1 MYGMPVGMRTNLP
14 DISRAEGKC
23 EYVHVMRDGQ
33 RASLNH
39 SNEEFGKGVQ
49 DQVVVYDTS
58 FVVGYRYRLSLGTG
72 FHLDGH
78 PVADPIQT
86 QRIVN
91 DYPNVSYT
99 VILHYIYSL

>member
-1 MYGMPVGMRTNLP
+1 MPVIVLKVICTF
-14 DISRAEGKC
+14 I
-23 EYVHVMRDGQ
+23 YVYLLIVDCFQ
-33 RASLNH
+33 
-39 SNEEFGKGVQ
+39 
-49 DQVVVYDTS
+49 VYDTS

>member
-1 MYGMPVGMRTNLP
+1 MPVIVLKVICTF
-14 DISRAEGKC
+14 I
-23 EYVHVMRDGQ
+23 YV
-33 RASLNH
+33 SLLIVDC
-39 SNEEFGKGVQ
+39 FQ
-49 DQVVVYDTS
+49 VYDTS

>member
-1 MYGMPVGMRTNLP
+1 MPVIVLEVIYTFICVYLLIV
-14 DISRAEGKC
+14 DC
-23 EYVHVMRDGQ
+23 FQ
-33 RASLNH
+33 
-39 SNEEFGKGVQ
+39 
-49 DQVVVYDTS
+49 VYDTS

>member
-1 MYGMPVGMRTNLP
+1 MPVIVLKVICTF
-14 DISRAEGKC
+14 I
-23 EYVHVMRDGQ
+23 YVYLFIVDSFQ
-33 RASLNH
+33 
-39 SNEEFGKGVQ
+39 
-49 DQVVVYDTS
+49 VYDTS
-58 FVVGYRYRLSLGTG
+58 FVVWYRYRLSLGTG

-99 VILHYIYSL
+99 VILHYIYSF

>member
-1 MYGMPVGMRTNLP
+1 MPVIVLKVICTF
-14 DISRAEGKC
+14 I
-23 EYVHVMRDGQ
+23 YVYLLIVDLFQ
-33 RASLNH
+33 
-39 SNEEFGKGVQ
+39 
-49 DQVVVYDTS
+49 VYDTS